1 MLQHLSI
8 KNYTLIK
15 ELSIDFKEGFSVITG
30 ETGAGK
36 SILLGAL
43 ALLTGQRVDT
53 SVLLDKTK
61 KSIIEAVFHIKNYGL
76 QDFFAEN
83 DIDYDE
89 QCIIRREITPQEK
102 SRAFIN
108 DTPVSVTVLR
118 KIGEILL
125 DIHAQNT
132 NLLLQNKDFQLL
144 LIDQFA
150 NLQSEIANY
159 HAHFKRYTALQK
171 EYRQLYENT
180 SMQDRDYWEF
190 LYKELEDFNL
200 QSGEQQKLEEELEV
214 LSNAEEIKQNL
225 YAVNCQLQEGETNV
239 LSVLFD
245 SLNRLQV
252 IAKYKQSIQELTER
266 LQSQIVD
273 LKDIAFE
280 IDKLQ
285 EKTIY
290 DPQQIEIIN
299 LRLDALYSLQQK
311 HKVNTEAELISIREH
326 IARQLQLIDDSEEN
340 KQKLQK
346 AIEEAT
352 CQLLQLGQA
361 LSAKRQSVLPKME
374 SDLKKVLQLMNMPNA
389 SIQLRMQQSENLHER
404 GLDTVVFWFT
414 ANPGVA
420 MQAVDK
426 IASGGELS
434 RLMLAIKSLI
444 SQKNILPS
452 IIFDEIDSGVSGEVS
467 AKMGKVMQ
475 NIASYSQVIAITH
488 VPQIAAAGSQ
498 HYLVYKESDAS
509 QTVSDIKQ
517 LNQEERIIEI
527 AKMISNEKLTDTAI
541 DAAKQLLLP

>member
-43 ALLTGQRVDT
+43 ALLTGQRADT

-61 KSIIEAVFHIKNYGL
+61 KSIIEADFHIKNYGL

-150 NLQSEIANY
+150 NLQAEIANY

-171 EYRQLYENT
+171 EYRQLYENS

-190 LYKELEDFNL
+190 LYKELEDFHL

-346 AIEEAT
+346 AIEKAK

-361 LSAKRQSVLPKME
+361 LSAKRQNVLPKME

-389 SIQLRMQQSENLHER
+389 SIQLRMQQSENLYER

>member
-8 KNYTLIK
+8 YNYTLIK

-43 ALLTGQRVDT
+43 ALLTGQRADT

-76 QDFFAEN
+76 ENFFAEN

-108 DTPVSVTVLR
+108 DTPVSLTVLR

-150 NLQSEIANY
+150 NLQNEAANY
-159 HAHFKRYTALQK
+159 RAHFKHYTTLQK
-171 EYRQLYENT
+171 EYRQLFENT
-180 SMQDRDYWEF
+180 SLQDKDYWEF
-190 LYKELEDFNL
+190 LYKELEDFHL
-200 QSGEQQKLEEELEV
+200 QSGEQQSLEEELEV

-225 YAVNCQLQEGETNV
+225 YSVNYQLQEGDTNV
-239 LSVLFD
+239 LGILFD
-245 SLNRLQV
+245 SLNRLQA
-252 IAKYKQSIQELTER
+252 IAKYKPSIQELMDR
-266 LQSQIVD
+266 LQSQVVD

-290 DPQQIEIIN
+290 DPQQIEKIN
-299 LRLDALYSLQQK
+299 LRLNTLYTLQQK
-311 HKVNTEAELISIREH
+311 HKVNTEAELITIQEH
-326 IARQLQLIDDSEEN
+326 IAHQLQLIDNSEEN
-340 KQKLQK
+340 KQKLHK
-346 AIEEAT
+346 AIEEAKN
-352 CQLLQLGQA
+352 QLLQLGQA
-361 LSAKRQSVLPKME
+361 LSTKRQSVLPKME

-389 SIQLRMQQSENLHER
+389 SIQLHMQQSENFHER

-414 ANPGVA
+414 ANTGVD

-434 RLMLAIKSLI
+434 RLLLAIKSLI

-467 AKMGKVMQ
+467 AKMAKVMQ

-498 HYLVYKESDAS
+498 HYLVFKESNAS

-517 LNQEERIIEI
+517 LHQEERIIEI

-541 DAAKQLLLP
+541 NAAKLLLLQ

>member
-43 ALLTGQRVDT
+43 ALLTGQRADT

-76 QDFFAEN
+76 EDFFAEN

-150 NLQSEIANY
+150 NLQAEVANY
-159 HAHFKRYTALQK
+159 RAHFKRFTTLQK

-180 SMQDRDYWEF
+180 SLQDRDYWEF
-190 LYKELEDFNL
+190 LYKELEDFHL
-200 QSGEQQKLEEELEV
+200 QSGEQQRLEEELEV

-225 YAVNCQLQEGETNV
+225 YAVNYQLQEGETNV
-239 LSVLFD
+239 LGILFD
-245 SLNRLQV
+245 SLNRLQA
-252 IAKYKQSIQELTER
+252 IAKFKQSIQELTER

-290 DPQQIEIIN
+290 DPQQIEKIN

-311 HKVNTEAELISIREH
+311 HKVNTEAELISIQDN

-374 SDLKKVLQLMNMPNA
+374 ADLKKVLQLMNMPNA

-541 DAAKQLLLP
+541 DAARQLLLP

>member
-225 YAVNCQLQEGETNV
+225 YAVNCQLHEGETNV

-361 LSAKRQSVLPKME
+361 LSAKRQNVLPKME

-389 SIQLRMQQSENLHER
+389 SIQLRMQQSENLYER